1 MSYQI
6 IIALS
11 LLVIAFVVKM
21 PIGIGMLISATSYL
35 LFKGMDMSIVVEI
48 FSAKMFN
55 NFILIAVPL
64 FIFAANLMNSSKIT
78 DKIFGFANV
87 LVGRWRGGLGHVNVL
102 ASLIFSGMSGSAVAD
117 ASGLGIMEI
126 EAMRKEGY
134 DDGFS
139 AAITAASAVIG
150 PIFPPSIPLVIYGV
164 IAGASIGS
172 LFLAGMVP
180 GILLA
185 VALCIYVAYIARK
198 RNYPKGIKY
207 TIGQFFGMIFS
218 AFPALLTPVI
228 LLVGI
233 YTGVMT
239 ATEAAAVA
247 GFYAMITAVAFYR
260 TLGPRQMLRVLKDTV
275 KSTGQIGLVLG
286 SAYVFSYII
295 SVERL
300 PQLAGQLIISIASTK
315 VSFLLLTNVVL
326 FILGMFVDSAV
337 LQLVLLP
344 ILVPIARQLGI
355 DMVHFGVIFT
365 LNTMIGLCTPPYGM
379 LLFVVTGISGEKMKV
394 IIKEVAPMIIAEVA
408 VLLVVTYIPDVV
420 LWVPRLL
427 GKM

>member
-1 MSYQI
+1 
-6 IIALS
+6 
-11 LLVIAFVVKM
+11 
-21 PIGIGMLISATSYL
+21 
-35 LFKGMDMSIVVEI
+35 
-48 FSAKMFN
+48 
-55 NFILIAVPL
+55 VPL
-64 FIFAANLMNSSKIT
+64 FIFAANVMNSSKIT

-87 LVGRWRGGLGHVNVL
+87 LVGRWRGGLGHVNVV

-126 EAMRKEGY
+126 DAMRKEGY
-134 DDGFS
+134 DDAFS
-139 AAITAASAVIG
+139 CAITASSAVIG

-164 IAGASIGS
+164 IAGASIGN

-180 GILLA
+180 GVLLA
-185 VALCIYVAYIARK
+185 VALCVYVAYIARK
-198 RNYPKGIKY
+198 RNYPKGLKY
-207 TIGQFFGMIFS
+207 TVSQFLKMTFS
-218 AFPALLTPVI
+218 AFPALLTPAI
-228 LLVGI
+228 LLAGI

-247 GFYAMITAVAFYR
+247 GFYALVIAILFYR
-260 TLGPRQMLRVLKDTV
+260 TLGLRQLYKVLVDTV

-286 SAYVFSYII
+286 AAYVFSYII

-300 PQLAGQLIISIASTK
+300 PQLAGNLIISIASTK
-315 VSFLLLTNVVL
+315 MSFLLLTNVVL

-355 DMVHFGVIFT
+355 DMIHFGIIFT

-379 LLFVVTGISGEKMKV
+379 LLFIVAGISGEKMKL
-394 IIKEVAPMIIAEVA
+394 IIKEIAPMILAMVV
-408 VLLVVTYIPDVV
+408 VLLVVTYVPDVV
-420 LWVPRLL
+420 MWVPRLF
-427 GKM
+427 GK

>member
-1 MSYQI
+1 MSYQM
-6 IIALS
+6 IIALAI
-11 LLVIAFVVKM
+11 LVVAFIVKM

-35 LFKGMDMSIVVEI
+35 LAKGMDMSIVVEI

-78 DKIFGFANV
+78 DKIFGFADAF
-87 LVGRWRGGLGHVNVL
+87 VGRWRGGLGHVNVV

-126 EAMRKEGY
+126 DAMRKAGY
-134 DDGFS
+134 DNGFS
-139 AAITAASAVIG
+139 GAITAASAVIG

-164 IAGASIGS
+164 IAGASIGN

-180 GILLA
+180 GLLLA
-185 VALCIYVAYIARK
+185 IALCIYVAYIAKR
-198 RNYPKGIKY
+198 RNYPRGLRYSWSK
-207 TIGQFFGMIFS
+207 FFRMVFS
-218 AFPALLTPVI
+218 AFPALLTPAI
-228 LLVGI
+228 LLLGI

-247 GFYAMITAVAFYR
+247 GFYAMIIAIAFYK
-260 TLGPRQMLRVLKDTV
+260 TLGPRQMVGVLKDTI

-286 SAYVFSYII
+286 ASYVFSYII

-300 PQLAGQLIISIASTK
+300 PQLAGNLIISFASTRG
-315 VSFLLLTNVVL
+315 SFLLFTNIIL

-355 DMVHFGVIFT
+355 DMVHFGIIFT

-379 LLFVVTGISGEKMKV
+379 LLFIVTGISGDKMKV
-394 IIKEVAPMIIAEVA
+394 IIREVAPMIIAEVI

-420 LWVPRLL
+420 MWVPKLL
-427 GKM
+427 GR

>member
-1 MSYQI
+1 MSYQMV
-6 IIALS
+6 IALAI
-11 LLVIAFVVKM
+11 LVLAFIIKM

-35 LFKGMDMSIVVEI
+35 LAKGMDMSIVVEI

-78 DKIFGFANV
+78 DKIFGFADAF
-87 LVGRWRGGLGHVNVL
+87 VGRWQGGLGHVNVV

-126 EAMRKEGY
+126 DAMRKAGY
-134 DDGFS
+134 DRGFS

-164 IAGASIGS
+164 IAGASIGN

-180 GILLA
+180 GVLLA
-185 VALCIYVAYIARK
+185 IALCLYVAYIAKR
-198 RNYPKGIKY
+198 RNYPRGQRY
-207 TIGQFFGMIFS
+207 SWNQFFRMVFS
-218 AFPALLTPVI
+218 AFPALLTPII

-247 GFYAMITAVAFYR
+247 GLYALIIAIVFYR
-260 TLGPRQMLRVLKDTV
+260 TLGPRQMISVLKDTI

-286 SAYVFSYII
+286 ASYVFSYII

-300 PQLAGQLIISIASTK
+300 PQLAGNFIVSFASTRG
-315 VSFLLLTNVVL
+315 SFLLFTNVVL

-355 DMVHFGVIFT
+355 DMVHFGLIFT

-379 LLFVVTGISGEKMKV
+379 LLFIVTGISGEKMKV
-394 IIKEVAPMIIAEVA
+394 IIKEVAPMIVAEVI

-420 LWVPRLL
+420 LWVPKLL
-427 GKM
+427 GR

>member
-1 MSYQI
+1 M
-6 IIALS
+6 
-11 LLVIAFVVKM
+11 
-21 PIGIGMLISATSYL
+21 
-35 LFKGMDMSIVVEI
+35 
-48 FSAKMFN
+48 
-55 NFILIAVPL
+55 
-64 FIFAANLMNSSKIT
+64 
-78 DKIFGFANV
+78 
-87 LVGRWRGGLGHVNVL
+87 
-102 ASLIFSGMSGSAVAD
+102 AS
-117 ASGLGIMEI
+117 
-126 EAMRKEGY
+126 
-134 DDGFS
+134 S

-185 VALCIYVAYIARK
+185 IALCIYVAYIARK

-207 TIGQFFGMIFS
+207 TISQFFGMIFS

-260 TLGPRQMLRVLKDTV
+260 TLGPRQMLQVLKDTV

-300 PQLAGQLIISIASTK
+300 PQLAGQLIISIASTRG
-315 VSFLLLTNVVL
+315 SFLLLTNVVL

-408 VLLVVTYIPDVV
+408 VLLVVTYIPEVV

>member
-1 MSYQI
+1 MSYQM
-6 IIALS
+6 IIALAI
-11 LLVIAFVVKM
+11 LVVAFIVKM

-35 LFKGMDMSIVVEI
+35 LAKGMDMSIVVEI

-78 DKIFGFANV
+78 DKIFGFADAF
-87 LVGRWRGGLGHVNVL
+87 VGRWRGGLGHVNVV

-126 EAMRKEGY
+126 DAMRKAGY
-134 DDGFS
+134 DNGFS
-139 AAITAASAVIG
+139 GAITAASAVIG

-164 IAGASIGS
+164 IAGASIGN

-180 GILLA
+180 GLLLA
-185 VALCIYVAYIARK
+185 IALCIYVAYIAKR
-198 RNYPKGIKY
+198 RNYPRGLRYSWSK
-207 TIGQFFGMIFS
+207 FFRMVFS
-218 AFPALLTPVI
+218 AFPALLTPAI
-228 LLVGI
+228 LLLGI

-247 GFYAMITAVAFYR
+247 GFYAMIIAIAFYK
-260 TLGPRQMLRVLKDTV
+260 TLGPRQMVGVLKDTI

-286 SAYVFSYII
+286 ASYVFSYII

-300 PQLAGQLIISIASTK
+300 PQLAGNLIISFASTRG
-315 VSFLLLTNVVL
+315 SFLLFTNIIL

-355 DMVHFGVIFT
+355 DMVHFGIIFT

-379 LLFVVTGISGEKMKV
+379 LLFIVTGISGEKMKV
-394 IIKEVAPMIIAEVA
+394 IIREVAPMIIAEVI

-420 LWVPRLL
+420 MWVPKLL
-427 GKM
+427 GR

>member
-1 MSYQI
+1 MSWQMI
-6 IIALS
+6 LALAI
-11 LLVIAFVVKM
+11 LVVAFIVKM
-21 PIGIGMLISATSYL
+21 PIGIGMLISAASYL
-35 LFKGMDMSIVVEI
+35 LAKGMDMSIVVEI

-78 DKIFGFANV
+78 DKIFGFADAF
-87 LVGRWRGGLGHVNVL
+87 VGRWRGGLGHVNVV

-126 EAMRKEGY
+126 DAMRKAGY
-134 DDGFS
+134 DKGFS
-139 AAITAASAVIG
+139 GAITAASAVIG

-164 IAGASIGS
+164 IAGASIGN

-180 GILLA
+180 GVLLA
-185 VALCIYVAYIARK
+185 IALCIYVAYIAKR
-198 RNYPKGIKY
+198 RNYPRGLRY
-207 TIGQFFGMIFS
+207 SWSQFFRMVFS
-218 AFPALLTPVI
+218 AFPALLTPII
-228 LLVGI
+228 LLLGI

-247 GFYAMITAVAFYR
+247 GLYALIIAIVFYR
-260 TLGPRQMLRVLKDTV
+260 TLGFSQMVSVLKDTIR
-275 KSTGQIGLVLG
+275 STGQIGLVLG
-286 SAYVFSYII
+286 ASYVFSYII
-295 SVERL
+295 SIERL
-300 PQLAGQLIISIASTK
+300 PQLAGNLIISFASTK
-315 VSFLLLTNVVL
+315 WSFLLFTNIIL

-355 DMVHFGVIFT
+355 DMVHFGLIFT

-379 LLFVVTGISGEKMKV
+379 LLFIVTGISGEKMKV
-394 IIKEVAPMIIAEVA
+394 IIKEVAPMIVAEVI

-420 LWVPRLL
+420 LWVPKLL
-427 GKM
+427 GR

>member
-1 MSYQI
+1 MSYQM
-6 IIALS
+6 IIALAV
-11 LLVIAFVVKM
+11 LIIAFIVKM

-35 LFKGMDMSIVVEI
+35 ALKGMDMSIVVEI

-64 FIFAANLMNSSKIT
+64 FIFAANIMNSSKIT
-78 DKIFGFANV
+78 DKIFGFANA

-126 EAMRKEGY
+126 NAMRKEGY

-164 IAGASIGS
+164 IAGASIGN
-172 LFLAGMVP
+172 LFLAGMIP
-180 GILLA
+180 AILVA
-185 VALCIYVAYIARK
+185 VALCIYIIYIAKK

-207 TIGQFFGMIFS
+207 TLKQFFTMIFS
-218 AFPALLTPVI
+218 ALPALLTPVI
-228 LLVGI
+228 LLLGI

-239 ATEAAAVA
+239 ATEAAAIA
-247 GFYAMITAVAFYR
+247 GLYAMIVAIVFYR
-260 TLGPRQMLRVLKDTV
+260 SLGPHQLLIILKDTV
-275 KSTGQIGLVLG
+275 KSTGQIGLILG
-286 SAYVFSYII
+286 ASYVFSYIV
-295 SVERL
+295 SVEKL
-300 PQLAGQLIISIASTK
+300 PQLAGQLIISIASNKYT
-315 VSFLLLTNVVL
+315 FLLLTNIVL
-326 FILGMFVDSAV
+326 FILGMFIDSAV

-344 ILVPIARQLGI
+344 IIVPIARQLGI
-355 DMVHFGVIFT
+355 DMVHFGIIFT

-379 LLFVVTGISGEKMKV
+379 LLFIVTGISGEKMKV
-394 IIKEVAPMIIAEVA
+394 VIKEILPMIVAEII
-408 VLLVVTYIPDVV
+408 VLILVTYLPDIVM
-420 LWVPRLL
+420 WAPHLL
-427 GKM
+427 GK

>member
-1 MSYQI
+1 MSYQMT
-6 IIALS
+6 IALAF
-11 LLVIAFVVKM
+11 LVIAFIVKM

-35 LFKGMDMSIVVEI
+35 MLKGMDMSIVVEI

-126 EAMRKEGY
+126 ETMRKEGY

-150 PIFPPSIPLVIYGV
+150 PIFPPSITLVIYGV

-180 GILLA
+180 GILLGI
-185 VALCIYVAYIARK
+185 ALCIYVAYIARK
-198 RNYPKGIKY
+198 RNYPKGVKY
-207 TIGQFFGMIFS
+207 TISQFFEMIFS

-247 GFYAMITAVAFYR
+247 GFYAMIVAIAFYR
-260 TLGPRQMLRVLKDTV
+260 TLGPRQMLQVLKDTV

-300 PQLAGQLIISIASTK
+300 PQLAGQLIISIASTRG
-315 VSFLLLTNVVL
+315 SFLLLTNVVL

-379 LLFVVTGISGEKMKV
+379 LLFIVTGISGERMKV
-394 IIKEVAPMIIAEVA
+394 IIKEIAPMIIAEVA

>member
-1 MSYQI
+1 MSYQM
-6 IIALS
+6 IIALAI
-11 LLVIAFVVKM
+11 LVVAFVVKM

-35 LFKGMDMSIVVEI
+35 LAKGMDMSIVVEV

-78 DKIFGFANV
+78 DKIFGFADAF
-87 LVGRWRGGLGHVNVL
+87 VGRWRGGLGHVNVV

-126 EAMRKEGY
+126 DAMRKAGY
-134 DDGFS
+134 DNGFS
-139 AAITAASAVIG
+139 GAITAASAVIG

-164 IAGASIGS
+164 IAGASIGN

-180 GILLA
+180 GLLLA
-185 VALCIYVAYIARK
+185 IALCIYVAYIAKR
-198 RNYPKGIKY
+198 RNYPRGLHY
-207 TIGQFFGMIFS
+207 SWSQFFRMVFS
-218 AFPALLTPVI
+218 AFPALLTPAI
-228 LLVGI
+228 LLMGI

-247 GFYAMITAVAFYR
+247 GFYAMFIAILFYR
-260 TLGPRQMLRVLKDTV
+260 TLGMHQMVSVLKDTI

-286 SAYVFSYII
+286 ASYVFSYII

-300 PQLAGQLIISIASTK
+300 PQLAGNLIVSFASTRG
-315 VSFLLLTNVVL
+315 SFLLFTNVIL

-355 DMVHFGVIFT
+355 DMVHFGLIFT

-379 LLFVVTGISGEKMKV
+379 LLFIVTGISGEKMKV
-394 IIKEVAPMIIAEVA
+394 IIKEIAPMILAEVV

-420 LWVPRLL
+420 LWVPKLL
-427 GKM
+427 GR